1 MSTSENIQVIAD
13 WLRGYADTGVELGA
27 PAVESFANMIDLAVE
42 EVAEL
47 ERQVGV
53 TDAES
58 QVVLDGVE
66 GGNVFLLRPNPRPA
80 FGDDGG
86 DVA

>member
-1 MSTSENIQVIAD
+1 MSTSESIKVIAD
-13 WLRGYADTGVELGA
+13 WLRGYADTGVELA
-27 PAVESFANMIDLAVE
+27 PAAVVTFANMIDLAVE

-58 QVVLDGVE
+58 QAVLDGVE

-80 FGDDGG
+80 FGEGGG